1 MVRVVAVLRWQIE
14 CDIDAREAV
23 IQHVAEAA
31 IRLFSGPEARV
42 LAHRPQPAAIH
53 RRIDSACEWKLTRGA
68 DVALVIEA
76 DAGQVSGSIETI
88 SGGALR
94 SVVRGSRCA
103 TQVAVLFL
111 IEHRHGGLTG
121 FGGHGNS

>member
-42 LAHRPQPAAIH
+42 LAHRPEPAAIH
-53 RRIDSACEWKLTRGA
+53 GRIDSACEWKLAREP
-68 DVALVIEA
+68 DVALIIEA
-76 DAGQVSGSIETI
+76 DAGEVSGSIETV
-88 SGGALR
+88 SRGVLR
-94 SVVRGSRCA
+94 LLVRGMRCE
-103 TQVAVLFL
+103 T
-111 IEHRHGGLTG
+111 
-121 FGGHGNS
+121 